1 MIGRVR
7 GIIFVLLLL
16 AGIAAPGR
24 AQDDD
29 FVPPPPPEDRLLD
42 VSRVLAR
49 DEERRQAIVAALA
62 ELEAKHG
69 FRIYYALYSSLYGR
83 SLNER
88 ARQLQEAWLGD
99 KPGLVLLLETDS
111 RTYRF
116 AMPVPR
122 PREIEP
128 GTKLEMPESSDL
140 SLLDLSIVDRGL
152 EGSLMTAGDSAEF
165 AKRLGTGVATGVS
178 AVFDQQATRPAGGNR
193 SRMILLA
200 IGLISVAGLV
210 ALLVVA
216 GLKRAEARSL
226 ERYVFPKISVGM
238 RLGAPYGGG
247 KISSRSFGRGTK
259 N

>member
-42 VSRVLAR
+42 ESRVLAR

>member
-42 VSRVLAR
+42 ESRVLAR
-49 DEERRQAIVAALA
+49 DEERRQAIVTALA

-99 KPGLVLLLETDS
+99 EPGLVLVLETDS

-128 GTKLEMPESSDL
+128 GTKLEMPENSDL

-178 AVFDQQATRPAGGNR
+178 AVFDQQAARPAGGTR

-226 ERYVFPKISVGM
+226 ERYVFPKINVGM

-247 KISSRSFGRGTK
+247 KVSSRSFGRGTK